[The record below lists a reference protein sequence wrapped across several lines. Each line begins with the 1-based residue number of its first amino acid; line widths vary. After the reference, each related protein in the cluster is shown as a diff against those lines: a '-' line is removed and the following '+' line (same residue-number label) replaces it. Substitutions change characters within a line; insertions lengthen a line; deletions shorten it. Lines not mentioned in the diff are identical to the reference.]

1 MEFQS
6 KNDCMIMRAERLRT
20 ILTRSKEANT
30 FAELLPET
38 LHKKLKI
45 TLHEGHTRQGL
56 AGLRIGIVMNRN
68 VSIIISKRYEVAG
81 LMIFK
86 LQHTTVSPFTGTL
99 ETTAGTLTTRN
110 LNKLRNV
117 TRTTN
122 RRTSHT
128 RKAFTS
134 ALEMVYLIARYLEQP
149 FTIFFA

>member
-1 MEFQS
+1 
-6 KNDCMIMRAERLRT
+6 
-20 ILTRSKEANT
+20 
-30 FAELLPET
+30 
-38 LHKKLKI
+38 
-45 TLHEGHTRQGL
+45 
-56 AGLRIGIVMNRN
+56 MNRN

-99 ETTAGTLTTRN
+99 ETTAGTLTARN

-117 TRTTN
+117 TKTTN

-134 ALEMVYLIARYLEQP
+134 ALEMVYLITRYLEQP